1 MVNAGKFP
9 QPVKISGQITAWRV
23 ADVKQWAMDPANF
36 AIRQTEVADKVT
48 TKTTTKQ
55 NLIGESK

>member
-9 QPVKISGQITAWRV
+9 QPIKISGQITAWRV
-23 ADVKQWAMDPANF
+23 ADVKQWAMDPANYT
-36 AIRQTEVADKVT
+36 ISQTEVGNKVI

-55 NLIGESK
+55 NLIGELK